1 MVRLFKNKNKRPAL
15 ITSEGD
21 AEGVG
26 PSITGGAYQ
35 KVSVSIPKKE
45 LKIRL
50 NRFFDLKL

>member
-35 KVSVSIPKKE
+35 KVSKKE